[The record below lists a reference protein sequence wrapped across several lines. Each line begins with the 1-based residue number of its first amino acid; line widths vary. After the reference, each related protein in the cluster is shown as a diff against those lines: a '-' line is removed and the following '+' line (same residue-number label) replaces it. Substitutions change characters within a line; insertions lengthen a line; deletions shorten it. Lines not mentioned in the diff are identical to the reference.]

1 MGKEKALAI
10 LLELGVI
17 LGKTILDLS
26 YVFRHKAKSVKMPF
40 SKAHRRKPKAQ
51 KLNAI
56 LPTNLKIYRKVLD
69 WKL

>member
-26 YVFRHKAKSVKMPF
+26 YVFRQQ
-40 SKAHRRKPKAQ
+40 AQ
-51 KLNAI
+51 GKEC
-56 LPTNLKIYRKVLD
+56 
-69 WKL
+69 